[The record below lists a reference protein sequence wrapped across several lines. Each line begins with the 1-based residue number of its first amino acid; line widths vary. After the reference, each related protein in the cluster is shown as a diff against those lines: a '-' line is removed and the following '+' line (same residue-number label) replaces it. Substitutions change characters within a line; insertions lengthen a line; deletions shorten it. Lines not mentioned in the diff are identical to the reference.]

1 MLNIGD
7 IVIEKDIDR
16 DLGLVVDHY
25 TDPYD
30 GYVYIWFSGSA
41 TSLAIFATSYH
52 PVWRLYAEL
61 SSIPPKPKTFLTFS

>member
-25 TDPYD
+25 KDPYD
-30 GYVYIWFSGSA
+30 GYVYIMVQWLGDESG
-41 TSLAIFATSYH
+41 
-52 PVWRLYAEL
+52 EL
-61 SSIPPKPKTFLTFS
+61 CHCPPSHLDLLC